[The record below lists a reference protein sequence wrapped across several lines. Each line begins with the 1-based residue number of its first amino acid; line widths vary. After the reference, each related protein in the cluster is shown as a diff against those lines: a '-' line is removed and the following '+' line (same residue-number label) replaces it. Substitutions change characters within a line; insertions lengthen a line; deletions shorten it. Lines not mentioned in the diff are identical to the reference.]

1 MDWTQ
6 TPSSQ
11 IKQYKHEPERKV
23 MTVEFRSGG
32 VYEYADVDEAAFD
45 AFHKAESHG
54 KHLGMHIKGKHAF
67 KRIN

>member
-1 MDWTQ
+1 
-6 TPSSQ
+6 
-11 IKQYKHEPERKV
+11 